1 MVGREDSDGERGTPP
16 GDGNNGEISGERVGE
31 EDRGAERVGERV
43 GEEDRGERVGEEDRG
58 AERVGERV
66 GEEDRGAPGRNAGAA
81 DMLENCVSGW
91 DCKASEE

>member
-31 EDRGAERVGERV
+31 EDRGAERVGDRV
-43 GEEDRGERVGEEDRG
+43 GEEDR
-58 AERVGERV
+58 GERV